1 MLRHDVHPTTD
12 ACLPCLQRAYL
23 ATSPP
28 AACQSCQ
35 STQTRGAPSRQSH
48 ALALRTV
55 QPLGGRQADSSHAVG
70 CTVLQA
76 KRSCYQ
82 DFNLSGPIMPTLALL
97 EAPLPGVVQL
107 RSLGVVELQKAVCV
121 IIQKMPV
128 QATAVHV
135 CLPDRFQG
143 CCCRCH
149 GIQASHSSSSSSSS
163 SSCRNLRALS
173 SSNSCSSSTMS
184 IMGRP
189 TGRSPQGDRK
199 TWPALNANA
208 GSWQD

>member
-12 ACLPCLQRAYL
+12 ACFPCLQRAYL

-28 AACQSCQ
+28 VACQSCQ
-35 STQTRGAPSRQSH
+35 STQTHGAPSQQSH

-55 QPLGGRQADSSHAVG
+55 QPLGGRQADRSHAVG
-70 CTVLQA
+70 CSVKQA
-76 KRSCYQ
+76 KRSCHQ
-82 DFNLSGPIMPTLALL
+82 GFDLSGPIMPTLALV

-107 RSLGVVELQKAVCV
+107 HFLGVVELQKAVCV
-121 IIQKMPV
+121 IIHNLPI

-135 CLPDRFQG
+135 CLPDSFQG

-163 SSCRNLRALS
+163 SSCRNLRASS
-173 SSNSCSSSTMS
+173 SSNSCSSTMS

-199 TWPALNANA
+199 TWPALSANA
-208 GSWQD
+208 ESWQD